1 MAERLEDIPREEL
14 QDEAKFIAAVVAGL
28 KQQPEGQ
35 IVMIDCPCGGKNKA
49 IRSEDNGH
57 RTTIAGGNKCKSRI
71 TGSSGA
77 LESLESY
84 ERSGR

>member
-1 MAERLEDIPREEL
+1 MKLEDIPREEL
-14 QDEAKFIAAVVAGL
+14 QDEAKFIAAVAEGL

-35 IVMIDCPCGGKNKA
+35 IVMIDCPCGGKIKA
-49 IRSEDNGH
+49 IRSEYNGH
-57 RTTIAGGNKCKSRI
+57 RTTIAVCNKCKSHI

-77 LESLESY
+77 LELY

>member
-1 MAERLEDIPREEL
+1 MKLEDIPKEEL
-14 QDEAKFIAAVVAGL
+14 QEEAKFIAAVAEGL
-28 KQQPEGQ
+28 KRQPEGQ
-35 IVMIDCPCGGKNKA
+35 IVIIDCPCGGKIKA
-49 IRSEDNGH
+49 IRSEYNGH
-57 RTTIAGGNKCKSRI
+57 RTTIAVCNKCKSRI